1 MLKRVPVQ
9 DDDRGEFT
17 VDVSLPPL
25 VAVVGPTAVGKTE
38 VGVLLAKAING
49 EVVSADSMLIYRY
62 MDVGTAKP
70 SEEEMCGIPHY
81 MLDIID
87 PDEEYSVALYQEA
100 AERYIKDICHKGKY
114 PLLVGGTGLYVR
126 SVTDHY
132 NFSRAE
138 INWEY
143 RTELNRLA
151 NLQGNGYLHN
161 LLKAVD
167 ALAAEKIHLNDRKR
181 IIRALEVFDQT
192 GRPISSFHD
201 KDMYEKPKYNLHIFG
216 LNMERSKLYRRIE
229 QRVDQML
236 EQGLLEEVK
245 SLLDRGYSTD
255 LTSMKGL
262 GYKEIAYYL
271 SGTLSLTEAVEML
284 KRNTRRFAK
293 RQMTWFKR
301 DSRIKWLNIDEPQSI
316 HKATQEIITILAGVR
331 C

>member
-1 MLKRVPVQ
+1 MDKIVPVQ
-9 DDDRGEFT
+9 DNDREEFT
-17 VDVSLPPL
+17 VDVTLPPL

-38 VGVLLAKAING
+38 VGVLLAKTLRG
-49 EVVSADSMLIYRY
+49 EIVSADSMLIYRY
-62 MDVGTAKP
+62 MNIGTAKP
-70 SEEEMCGIPHY
+70 NEDEMCDIPHY

-100 AERYIKDICHKGKY
+100 AEEYIKDIYHKGKY
-114 PLLVGGTGLYVR
+114 PLLVGGTGLYIR

-138 INWEY
+138 INCEY
-143 RTELNRLA
+143 RIELNRLA
-151 NLQGNGYLHN
+151 DLQGNDYLHN
-161 LLKAVD
+161 LLKVVD
-167 ALAAEKIHLNDRKR
+167 PLAAERIHLNDRKR
-181 IIRALEVFDQT
+181 IIRALEVFDHT

-216 LNMERSKLYRRIE
+216 LSMERSKLYSRIE
-229 QRVDQML
+229 HRVDKML

-245 SLLDRGYSTD
+245 SLLDRGYTTD

-262 GYKEIAYYL
+262 GYKEIASYL

-293 RQMTWFKR
+293 RQLTWFKR
-301 DSRIKWLNIDEPQSI
+301 DSRIKWLNIDERQSI
-316 HKATQEIITILAGVR
+316 HEVVQEIIMILAGVR
-331 C
+331 R

>member
-1 MLKRVPVQ
+1 MVKIFPVQ
-9 DDDRGEFT
+9 GNDCEEFT
-17 VDVSLPPL
+17 VDVNLPPL

-38 VGVLLAKAING
+38 VGVLLANALRG

-62 MDVGTAKP
+62 MNIGTAKP

-87 PDEEYSVALYQEA
+87 PDEAYSVALYQEA
-100 AERYIKDICHKGKY
+100 AEKYIKDINERGKY
-114 PLLVGGTGLYVR
+114 PLLVGGTGLYIR

-138 INWEY
+138 INFEY
-143 RTELNRLA
+143 RIELNRLA
-151 NLQGNGYLHN
+151 DLKGNDYIHN
-161 LLKAVD
+161 LLKKND
-167 ALAAEKIHLNDRKR
+167 PSAAERIHLNDRKR

-201 KDMYEKPKYNLHIFG
+201 RDMYEKPKYNLHIFG

-229 QRVDQML
+229 QRVDKML

-245 SLLDRGYSTD
+245 SLLDRGYTTD

-262 GYKEIAYYL
+262 GYKEIASYL
-271 SGTLSLTEAVEML
+271 IGDISLTEAVEIL

-293 RQMTWFKR
+293 RQLTWFKR
-301 DSRIKWLNIDEPQSI
+301 DARIKWLNIDERQSI
-316 HKATQEIITILAGVR
+316 HEVVQEIITILAGLR
-331 C
+331 S

>member
-1 MLKRVPVQ
+1 MDKIVPVQ
-9 DDDRGEFT
+9 DNDREEFT
-17 VDVSLPPL
+17 VDVNLPPL

-49 EVVSADSMLIYRY
+49 EIVSADSMLIYRY
-62 MDVGTAKP
+62 MNIGTAKP
-70 SEEEMCGIPHY
+70 SKEEMCGIHHY

-87 PDEEYSVALYQEA
+87 PNEEYSVALYQEA
-100 AERYIKDICHKGKY
+100 AEKYIKDIYLRGKY

-143 RTELNRLA
+143 RNELNRLA
-151 NLQGNGYLHN
+151 NLQGNAYLHN
-161 LLKAVD
+161 LLKTVD
-167 ALAAEKIHLNDRKR
+167 SLTAERIHLNDRKR
-181 IIRALEVFDQT
+181 IIRALEVFNQT

-216 LNMERSKLYRRIE
+216 LSMERSKLYSRIE
-229 QRVDQML
+229 QRVDKML
-236 EQGLLEEVK
+236 EHGLLQEVK
-245 SLLDRGYSTD
+245 SLLDIGYTTN

-262 GYKEIAYYL
+262 GYKEIASYL
-271 SGTLSLTEAVEML
+271 SGALSFDDAVEML

-293 RQMTWFKR
+293 RQLTWFRR
-301 DSRIKWLNIDEPQSI
+301 DARIKWFNIDDRQSV
-316 HKATQEIITILAGVR
+316 HEVVQEIITILAGVSR
-331 C
+331 